1 MKRLV
6 LVIALLALLPGS
18 ATAHVSRAGSF
29 GPFVTT
35 WHIHGF
41 DLQVTSNG
49 SAYAVYRT
57 YVFCSKQRHFGCDRF
72 VGNNLYSG
80 GVWYAQLRHPSST
93 QVSGTVYASAESALD
108 GSTIQL
114 RLQPHGMLLLTQTA
128 GGHITRT
135 KLCGPQTPN
144 PGSQCGA

>member
-6 LVIALLALLPGS
+6 LVVALLALLAGS
-18 ATAHVSRAGSF
+18 AAARESRAGSF
-29 GPFVTT
+29 SPFATT

-41 DLQVTSNG
+41 NLQVTSNG

-57 YVFCSKQRHFGCDRF
+57 YVFCSNHRHFGCDRI

-80 GVWYAQLRHPSST
+80 GLWYAQLRNPSST
-93 QVSGTVYASAESALD
+93 QVSGTIYASAESALD

-114 RLQPHGMLLLTQTA
+114 SLRPQGMLLLTQTA
-128 GGHITRT
+128 NGHTTQI